1 MAQPKPCSLFPEKS
15 GNPQVWVQSK
25 WEDLVLKFLI
35 KTIEEV
41 NDDEWNIQ
49 LGEEMCNQFQL
60 YTNYPNYKS
69 MLYKC
74 IGVVLQRSSKK
85 SFVRDKL
92 DYMFNAVDHN
102 KVEDRTVSFLSLS
115 LLALL
120 SPLFLNIFATY
131 HRVAPLASDTV
142 LQFTLIWCLTS
153 SPMWPKMT

>member
-1 MAQPKPCSLFPEKS
+1 M
-15 GNPQVWVQSK
+15 
-25 WEDLVLKFLI
+25 LKFLI

-60 YTNYPNYKS
+60 YNNYPTSKA

-74 IGVVLQRSSKK
+74 IGVVLQRSTKK

-102 KVEDRTVSFLSLS
+102 KVEDRTVNSVLFYSPCRSLTRRHHFFFFVLS
-115 LLALL
+115 
-120 SPLFLNIFATY
+120 
-131 HRVAPLASDTV
+131 RDAPLDLDIV
-142 LQFTLIWCLTS
+142 PQCTLTWSLTS
-153 SPMWPKMT
+153 SRM